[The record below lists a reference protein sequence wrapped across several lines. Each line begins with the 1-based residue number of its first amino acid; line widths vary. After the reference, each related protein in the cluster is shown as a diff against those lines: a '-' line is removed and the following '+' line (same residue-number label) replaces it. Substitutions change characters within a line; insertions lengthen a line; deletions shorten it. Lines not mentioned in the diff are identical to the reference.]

1 MAAIVASSPGRG
13 RHDAEVAH
21 FCTRAAAPHRIGAPK
36 AALSIHARGVW
47 ADSICITTLAVQ
59 DTMNS
64 SKPFASAPRR
74 RLFDAGI
81 EWEEL
86 PSLADSLAKRL
97 AHAGV
102 RNSDFQNSST
112 FNSVW
117 DATMPAALDPL
128 QESGPFVESV
138 RGLVTRELREPDVF
152 RHFFA

>member
-1 MAAIVASSPGRG
+1 MQ
-13 RHDAEVAH
+13 
-21 FCTRAAAPHRIGAPK
+21 
-36 AALSIHARGVW
+36 
-47 ADSICITTLAVQ
+47 AV
-59 DTMNS
+59 MNTPA
-64 SKPFASAPRR
+64 KPFAAAPRR

-86 PSLADSLAKRL
+86 PSLADTLARRL
-97 AHAGV
+97 AHGGV
-102 RNSDFQNSST
+102 RASDFQNSST

-117 DATMPAALDPL
+117 DPTMPAALDPL

>member
-1 MAAIVASSPGRG
+1 
-13 RHDAEVAH
+13 
-21 FCTRAAAPHRIGAPK
+21 
-36 AALSIHARGVW
+36 
-47 ADSICITTLAVQ
+47 
-59 DTMNS
+59 MNS
-64 SKPFASAPRR
+64 SSKSFAPAPRR

-86 PSLADSLAKRL
+86 PSLADTLTKRL
-97 AHAGV
+97 VHGGV
-102 RNSDFQNSST
+102 RSTDFQNSST

-138 RGLVTRELREPDVF
+138 RGMVTRELREPDVF

>member
-1 MAAIVASSPGRG
+1 
-13 RHDAEVAH
+13 
-21 FCTRAAAPHRIGAPK
+21 
-36 AALSIHARGVW
+36 
-47 ADSICITTLAVQ
+47 
-59 DTMNS
+59 MNS
-64 SKPFASAPRR
+64 TKTFPSAPRR

-97 AHAGV
+97 AHTGV
-102 RNSDFQNSST
+102 RSSDFQNSST

>member
-1 MAAIVASSPGRG
+1 
-13 RHDAEVAH
+13 
-21 FCTRAAAPHRIGAPK
+21 
-36 AALSIHARGVW
+36 L
-47 ADSICITTLAVQ
+47 Q
-59 DTMNS
+59 DIMNTPT
-64 SKPFASAPRR
+64 KPFAAAPRR
-74 RLFDAGI
+74 RLFDADAI

-86 PSLADSLAKRL
+86 PSLADSLAQRI
-97 AHAGV
+97 AHSSARHG
-102 RNSDFQNSST
+102 RDFQNSST